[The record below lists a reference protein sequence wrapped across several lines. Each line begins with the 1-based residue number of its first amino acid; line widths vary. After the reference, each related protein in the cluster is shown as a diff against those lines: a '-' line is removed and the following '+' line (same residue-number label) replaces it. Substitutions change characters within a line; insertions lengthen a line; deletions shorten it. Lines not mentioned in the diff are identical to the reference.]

1 MKTNYNILAR
11 ANKIIN
17 ERSEEKNRQY
27 GDFDE
32 SMENSARIASL
43 FRGKEIDTN
52 TMFCAMIGLKG
63 ARISHS
69 LRMNNDLPS
78 DPDSMCDLTAYIG
91 AWQNYSNNLNIKPK
105 KIDPNE
111 NIKRLYRDLYYHG
124 EEIEVRGLKTKELTN
139 YQIVFKPYQRFI
151 NFPSRKLSLSYIKYE
166 LYWYFN
172 SDFSDLSICDHAKIW
187 KDLVNEDKTLN
198 SNYGAIIFN
207 GNFQRI
213 IDCLIKDKYSRRAV
227 IMIGDNDNLNDEKT
241 KDYKCT
247 NSIVFSIRNNK
258 LEMFVHMRSND
269 AIFGLCND
277 VPFFSIL
284 HEMVYVVLK
293 NVMYEDLIYGNYTHY
308 VNSLHIYERHFPM
321 LKKIVL
327 LEEDII
333 EIDCPKISCVNEV
346 EFIKEIKYTNDVYEK
361 LEKSKL
367 QNNPEFDFIKWLL
380 AK

>member
-27 GDFDE
+27 GDMDE
-32 SMENSARIASL
+32 SMEKAARIATQ
-43 FRGKEIDTN
+43 FRGQEIDIH

-91 AWQNYSNNLNIKPK
+91 AWQNYSNNLNMKQT
-105 KIDPNE
+105 KIDENE
-111 NIKRLYRDLYYHG
+111 NIKRLYRDLYFHG
-124 EEIEVRGLKTKELTN
+124 EEIEVRGLKTKELQN

-151 NFPSRKLSLSYIKYE
+151 NFPSRKLSLKYIKEE

-172 SDFSDLSICDHAKIW
+172 ADKNDLSICEHAKIW
-187 KDLVNEDKTLN
+187 KDLVNDDKTIN

-207 GNFQRI
+207 GQFERI
-213 IDCLIKDKYSRRAV
+213 ITTLCNDKYSRRAV
-227 IMIGDNDNLNDEKT
+227 IMIGDNDNLSDEET
-241 KDYKCT
+241 KDIKCT

-277 VPFFSIL
+277 VPFFSII
-284 HEMVYVVLK
+284 HEMAYVLLK

-308 VNSLHIYERHFPM
+308 VNSLHIYERHFHM

-327 LEEDII
+327 LDEEI
-333 EIDCPKISCVNEV
+333 EKVDCPKISCCNEV
-346 EFIKEIKYTNDVYEK
+346 EFLKQMKYADNVENKLKTIQYE
-361 LEKSKL
+361 
-367 QNNPEFDFIKWLL
+367 NNPEFYFIKWLL
-380 AK
+380 SK

>member
-1 MKTNYNILAR
+1 MNNYNILER
-11 ANKIIN
+11 ANQIIN
-17 ERSEEKNRQY
+17 QRSEEKNRNY
-27 GDFDE
+27 GEMDE
-32 SMENSARIASL
+32 SMDKAARIATQ
-43 FRGKEIDTN
+43 FRGQEIDTH

-91 AWQNYSNNLNIKPK
+91 AWQNYSNNLNMKPK

-111 NIKRLYRDLYYHG
+111 NIKRLYRDLYFHG
-124 EEIEVRGLKTKELTN
+124 EEIEVRGLQTKELQN

-151 NFPSRKLSLSYIKYE
+151 NFPSRKLNLSYIKYE

-172 SDFSDLSICDHAKIW
+172 ADKHDLSICDHAKIW

-207 GNFQRI
+207 GQFERVINTL
-213 IDCLIKDKYSRRAV
+213 CNDKYSRRAV
-227 IMIGDNDNLNDEKT
+227 IMIGDNDNLSDKKT
-241 KDYKCT
+241 KDIKCT

-293 NVMYEDLIYGNYTHY
+293 DVMYEDLIYSDYTHY
-308 VNSLHIYERHFPM
+308 VNSLHIYEKHYDM

-327 LEEDII
+327 LDEDIK

-346 EFIKEIKYTNDVYEK
+346 EFIKEIKHTNDMYEK

-367 QNNPEFDFIKWLL
+367 KNNPDFDFIKWLL
-380 AK
+380 KK